1 MYLFP
6 IDCLILQIS
15 CIIHVSQWRNQE
27 FQKRGPGPDAVE
39 LSWDCFDAPSQT
51 SHALVVRVE
60 NKIHIV
66 EIECG
71 LQLKYMHFMHSK
83 YTQIKRKLKGEGG
96 GAPGAPVLD
105 HCL

>member
-1 MYLFP
+1 MYLSGGTKNF
-6 IDCLILQIS
+6 
-15 CIIHVSQWRNQE
+15 RN
-27 FQKRGPGPDAVE
+27 GPGPDAVE
-39 LSWDCFDAPSQT
+39 FSRDCFDAPSQT

-96 GAPGAPVLD
+96 HLVRRSWIIVCKRSVVNINLT
-105 HCL
+105 CIY